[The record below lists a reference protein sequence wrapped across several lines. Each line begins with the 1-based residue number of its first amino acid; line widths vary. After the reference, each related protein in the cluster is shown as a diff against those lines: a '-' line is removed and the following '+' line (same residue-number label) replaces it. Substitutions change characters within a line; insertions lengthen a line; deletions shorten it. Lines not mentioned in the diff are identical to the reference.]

1 VVVVVVVVVLVE
13 GSGVVVVVEVV
24 EVVEVVKSTQGF
36 VAQVSSSLKI
46 PPSASHCILVK
57 SSKHSP

>member
-1 VVVVVVVVVLVE
+1 MVVVVEVVVLVE

-24 EVVEVVKSTQGF
+24 VVVKSTQGF
-36 VAQVSSSLKI
+36 VAQVSSSLKV

>member
-1 VVVVVVVVVLVE
+1 MVVVVVVLVE

-24 EVVEVVKSTQGF
+24 VVVKSTQGF
-36 VAQVSSSLKI
+36 VAQVSSSLKV

>member
-1 VVVVVVVVVLVE
+1 MVVVVVVVVVLVE

-24 EVVEVVKSTQGF
+24 VVVKSTQGF
-36 VAQVSSSLKI
+36 VAQVSSSLKV

>member
-1 VVVVVVVVVLVE
+1 MVVVVVVVVLVE

-24 EVVEVVKSTQGF
+24 VVVKSTQGF
-36 VAQVSSSLKI
+36 VAQVSSSLKV